1 MSDLKISSRFTVA
14 VHILSLVKIESNQT
28 LTSSY
33 IAGSVNTN
41 SVVIRRLIS
50 KLKQADLIE
59 THQGSGGI
67 QLLKPLSDIT
77 LLDVYKAV
85 EVVDEGELFQMHEDT
100 NINCVVGANIQSVLE
115 IVLLRAQDAM
125 ETVLKNVTMEDIVS
139 GILQEN
145 G

>member
-1 MSDLKISSRFTVA
+1 MKISSRFTVA
-14 VHILSLVKIESNQT
+14 VHILSLVHIERNQT
-28 LTSSY
+28 LTSAY

-50 KLKQADLIE
+50 KLKQAGFLE

-67 QLLKPLSDIT
+67 QLLKPLTDIT
-77 LLDVYKAV
+77 LLDVYRAV
-85 EVVDEGELFQMHEDT
+85 EVVEEGELFQMHEDT

-125 ETVLKNVTMEDIVS
+125 ETVLANVTMDDIVS
-139 GILQEN
+139 GIVQKN

>member
-1 MSDLKISSRFTVA
+1 MKISSRFTVA
-14 VHILSLVKIESNQT
+14 VHILSLVHIERNQT
-28 LTSSY
+28 LTSAY

-50 KLKQADLIE
+50 KLKQAGFLE

-67 QLLKPLSDIT
+67 QLLKPLTDIT
-77 LLDVYKAV
+77 LLDVYRAV
-85 EVVDEGELFQMHEDT
+85 KVVEEGELFQMHEDT

-125 ETVLKNVTMEDIVS
+125 ETVLANVTMDDIVS
-139 GILQEN
+139 GIVQQN

>member
-1 MSDLKISSRFTVA
+1 MRYLKISSRFTVS
-14 VHILSLVKIESNQT
+14 VHILSLVHIERNQT
-28 LTSSY
+28 LTSAY

-50 KLKQADLIE
+50 KLKQAGFLE

-67 QLLKPLSDIT
+67 QLLKPLTDIT
-77 LLDVYKAV
+77 LLDVYRAV
-85 EVVDEGELFQMHEDT
+85 KVVEEGELFQMHEDT

-125 ETVLKNVTMEDIVS
+125 ETVLANVTMDDIVS
-139 GILQEN
+139 GIVQQN

>member
-1 MSDLKISSRFTVA
+1 MRYLKISSRFTVA
-14 VHILSLVKIESNQT
+14 VHILSLVHIERNQT
-28 LTSSY
+28 LTSAY

-50 KLKQADLIE
+50 KLKQAGFLE

-67 QLLKPLSDIT
+67 QLLKPLTDIT
-77 LLDVYKAV
+77 LLDVYRAV
-85 EVVDEGELFQMHEDT
+85 EVVEEGELFQMHEDT

-125 ETVLKNVTMEDIVS
+125 EAVLANVTMDDIVS
-139 GILQEN
+139 GIVQQN

>member
-1 MSDLKISSRFTVA
+1 MA
-14 VHILSLVKIESNQT
+14 VHILSLVHIERNQT
-28 LTSSY
+28 LTSAY

-50 KLKQADLIE
+50 KLKQAGFLE

-67 QLLKPLSDIT
+67 QLLKPLIDIT
-77 LLDVYKAV
+77 LLDVYRAV
-85 EVVDEGELFQMHEDT
+85 EVVEEGELFQMHEDT

-125 ETVLKNVTMEDIVS
+125 EAVLANVTMDDIVS
-139 GILQEN
+139 GIVQQN

>member
-1 MSDLKISSRFTVA
+1 MKISSRFTVA

-28 LTSSY
+28 LTSTY

-85 EVVDEGELFQMHEDT
+85 EVVDEGELFQIHEDT

>member
-1 MSDLKISSRFTVA
+1 MKISSRFTVA
-14 VHILSLVKIESNQT
+14 VHILSLVHIERNQT
-28 LTSSY
+28 LTSAY

-50 KLKQADLIE
+50 KLKQAGFLE

-67 QLLKPLSDIT
+67 QLLKPLTDIT
-77 LLDVYKAV
+77 LLDVYRAV
-85 EVVDEGELFQMHEDT
+85 TVVEEGELFQMHEDT

-125 ETVLKNVTMEDIVS
+125 ETVLANVTMDDIVS
-139 GILQEN
+139 GIVQQN

>member
-28 LTSSY
+28 LTSAY

>member
-1 MSDLKISSRFTVA
+1 MKISSRFTVA
-14 VHILSLVKIESNQT
+14 VHILSLVHIERNQT
-28 LTSSY
+28 LTSAY

-50 KLKQADLIE
+50 KLKQAGFLE

-67 QLLKPLSDIT
+67 QLLKPLTDIT
-77 LLDVYKAV
+77 LLDVYRAV
-85 EVVDEGELFQMHEDT
+85 KVVEEGELFQMHEDT

-125 ETVLKNVTMEDIVS
+125 EAVLANVTMDDIVS
-139 GILQEN
+139 GIVQQN

>member
-1 MSDLKISSRFTVA
+1 MKISSRFTVA
-14 VHILSLVKIESNQT
+14 VHILSLVHIERNQT
-28 LTSSY
+28 LTSAY

-50 KLKQADLIE
+50 KLKQAGFLE

-67 QLLKPLSDIT
+67 QLLKPLTDIT
-77 LLDVYKAV
+77 LLDVYRAV
-85 EVVDEGELFQMHEDT
+85 EVVEEGELFQMHEDT

-125 ETVLKNVTMEDIVS
+125 EAVLANVTMDDIVS
-139 GILQEN
+139 GIVQQN

>member
-1 MSDLKISSRFTVA
+1 MRYLKISSRFTVA
-14 VHILSLVKIESNQT
+14 VHILSLVHIERNQT
-28 LTSSY
+28 LTSAY

-50 KLKQADLIE
+50 KLKQAGFLE

-67 QLLKPLSDIT
+67 QLLKPLTDIT
-77 LLDVYKAV
+77 LLDVYRAV
-85 EVVDEGELFQMHEDT
+85 EVVEEGELFLMHEDT

-125 ETVLKNVTMEDIVS
+125 ETVLANVTMDDIVS
-139 GILQEN
+139 GIVQQN

>member
-1 MSDLKISSRFTVA
+1 MKISSRFTVA

>member
-1 MSDLKISSRFTVA
+1 MKISSRFTVA
-14 VHILSLVKIESNQT
+14 VHILSLVHIERNQT
-28 LTSSY
+28 LTSAY

-50 KLKQADLIE
+50 KLKQAGFLE

-67 QLLKPLSDIT
+67 QLLKPLTDIT
-77 LLDVYKAV
+77 LLDVYRAV
-85 EVVDEGELFQMHEDT
+85 EVVEEGELFLMHEDT

-125 ETVLKNVTMEDIVS
+125 ETVLANVTMDDIVS
-139 GILQEN
+139 GIVQQN

>member
-1 MSDLKISSRFTVA
+1 MA
-14 VHILSLVKIESNQT
+14 VHILSLVHIERNQT
-28 LTSSY
+28 LTSAY

-50 KLKQADLIE
+50 KLKQAGFLE

-67 QLLKPLSDIT
+67 QLLKPLTDIT
-77 LLDVYKAV
+77 LLDVYRAV
-85 EVVDEGELFQMHEDT
+85 EVVEEGELFQMHEDT

-125 ETVLKNVTMEDIVS
+125 ETVLANVTMDDIVS
-139 GILQEN
+139 GIVQQN

>member
-1 MSDLKISSRFTVA
+1 MSGLKISSRFTVA
-14 VHILSLVKIESNQT
+14 VHILSLVKIENNQT
-28 LTSSY
+28 LTSAY
-33 IAGSVNTN
+33 IANSVNTN

-85 EVVDEGELFQMHEDT
+85 EVVEEGELFQIHEDT

>member
-1 MSDLKISSRFTVA
+1 MRYLKISSRFTVA
-14 VHILSLVKIESNQT
+14 VHILSLVHIERNQT
-28 LTSSY
+28 LTSAY

-50 KLKQADLIE
+50 KLKQAGFLE

-67 QLLKPLSDIT
+67 QLLKPLTDIT
-77 LLDVYKAV
+77 LLDVYRAV
-85 EVVDEGELFQMHEDT
+85 EVVEEGELFQMHEDT

-125 ETVLKNVTMEDIVS
+125 ETVLANVTMDDIVS
-139 GILQEN
+139 GIVQQN

>member
-1 MSDLKISSRFTVA
+1 MKISSRFTVA
-14 VHILSLVKIESNQT
+14 VHILSLVKIENNQT
-28 LTSSY
+28 LTSTY
-33 IAGSVNTN
+33 IANSVNTN

-85 EVVDEGELFQMHEDT
+85 EVVEEGELFQIHEDT

>member
-1 MSDLKISSRFTVA
+1 VA
-14 VHILSLVKIESNQT
+14 VHILSLVHIERNQT
-28 LTSSY
+28 LTSAY

-50 KLKQADLIE
+50 KLKQAGFLE

-67 QLLKPLSDIT
+67 QLLKPLTDIT
-77 LLDVYKAV
+77 LLDVYRAV
-85 EVVDEGELFQMHEDT
+85 EVVEEGELFQMHEDT

-125 ETVLKNVTMEDIVS
+125 ETVLANVTMDDIVS
-139 GILQEN
+139 GIVQQN

>member
-1 MSDLKISSRFTVA
+1 MKISSRFTVA
-14 VHILSLVKIESNQT
+14 VHILSLVKIENNQT
-28 LTSSY
+28 LTSAY
-33 IAGSVNTN
+33 IANSVNTN

-85 EVVDEGELFQMHEDT
+85 EVVEEGELFQIHEDT

>member
-1 MSDLKISSRFTVA
+1 MKISSRFTVS
-14 VHILSLVKIESNQT
+14 VHILSLVHIERNQT
-28 LTSSY
+28 LTSAY

-50 KLKQADLIE
+50 KLKQAGFLE

-67 QLLKPLSDIT
+67 QLLKPLTDIT
-77 LLDVYKAV
+77 LLDVYRAV
-85 EVVDEGELFQMHEDT
+85 EVVEEGELFQMHEDT

-125 ETVLKNVTMEDIVS
+125 ETVLANVTMDDIVS
-139 GILQEN
+139 GIVQQN

>member
-1 MSDLKISSRFTVA
+1 MKISSRFTVA
-14 VHILSLVKIESNQT
+14 VHILSLVHIERNQT
-28 LTSSY
+28 LTSAY

-50 KLKQADLIE
+50 KLKQAGFLE

-67 QLLKPLSDIT
+67 QLLKPLTDIT
-77 LLDVYKAV
+77 LLDVYRAV
-85 EVVDEGELFQMHEDT
+85 EVVEEGELFQMHEDT

-125 ETVLKNVTMEDIVS
+125 ETVLANVTMDDIVS
-139 GILQEN
+139 GIIQQN

>member
-1 MSDLKISSRFTVA
+1 MKISSRFTVA
-14 VHILSLVKIESNQT
+14 VHILSLVHIERNQT
-28 LTSSY
+28 LTSAY

-50 KLKQADLIE
+50 KLKQAGFLE

-67 QLLKPLSDIT
+67 QLLKPLIDIT
-77 LLDVYKAV
+77 LLDVYRAV
-85 EVVDEGELFQMHEDT
+85 EVVEEGELFQMHEDT

-125 ETVLKNVTMEDIVS
+125 EAVLANVTMDDIVS
-139 GILQEN
+139 GIVQQN